1 MTDIITIK
9 NADTILKPKMNYMI
23 DHGID
28 QFEQPF
34 AKKYSLIK
42 SKTPKTCNNLIMF
55 GCYNISMYTL
65 LKDRVN
71 SKTPL
76 TTFLI
81 WGGSDF
87 NVKSKVKRHLT
98 LLKNKK
104 IKHLAIS
111 NCLYKRIT
119 NTNLSATRINFNLVD
134 TTIFKPVTTN
144 IVSNTIYIYSG
155 HPRLKGRISKTYGKP
170 IYEAIM
176 KELPQF
182 NYILSNEVNVPYEKM
197 PETYA
202 KCFIVLRLTH
212 LDGNANTA
220 QECEAMNIPIV
231 HNQSDYGLKWKTK
244 QDVKNHILRL
254 FSS

>member
-9 NADTILKPKMNYMI
+9 NADTILKPKMNYII
-23 DHGID
+23 DRGIN
-28 QFEQPF
+28 QFENQF
-34 AKKYSLIK
+34 AKRFDLIK
-42 SKTPKTCNNLIMF
+42 SKNPKTCNKLIIF
-55 GCYNISMYTL
+55 GCYNLRMYTL
-65 LKDRVN
+65 LKERVN

-76 TTFLI
+76 TTYLI

-87 NVKSKVKRHLT
+87 KEKGKVRRHLT
-98 LLKNKK
+98 LLKNNK

-111 NCLYKRIT
+111 NCLYKRIS
-119 NTNLSATRINFNLVD
+119 NANLSVTRIHFNLVD

-155 HPRLKGRISKTYGKP
+155 HPRNNGHNSKTYGNT
-170 IYEAIM
+170 IYESIM

-182 NYILSNEVNVPYEKM
+182 NYILSHKVKVPYNKM
-197 PETYA
+197 PDIYA
-202 KCFIVLRLTH
+202 KCFIVLRLTQ
-212 LDGNANTA
+212 LDGNANTV